1 MGVDV
6 AEMLLKGGRVFD
18 GSGDTSCVQD
28 VRILDGVVTEM
39 GPDLEPGGAEVLD
52 VEGQWVMPGFIDV
65 HTHYDAEVLA
75 APGLHESV
83 RHGVTTVM
91 LGSCSLSTVLV
102 EPEDAGDLF
111 ARVEALPR
119 PFVVDTL
126 EKWRTWSGPR
136 DYLEA
141 LDKLVLGP
149 NIACMLGHSD
159 LRTSALG
166 LGRSVDPSI
175 RPSSGEMKT
184 MLGVLEEALDA
195 GFVGMSTMTNPWD
208 KVAGDRYRSSKLP
221 SANASWWEY
230 RQFNR
235 VLRRRGRV
243 LQSAP
248 NITTKLNVLL
258 YLWDS
263 MAWGGRALKTALIS
277 GADLKA
283 EPFVVGLITWLA
295 RTVNRWFGADFRW
308 QSLPVP
314 FEVYSD
320 GMQLVVFEEF
330 GAGEAALH
338 LESGPERIEL
348 LSDPEYRA
356 WFKSCYDR
364 RFTPRVWHR
373 DFHDADIVS
382 CPDADLVGLTIGQVA
397 DQRGQHPV
405 DAFLDL
411 VVQHGPELRWR
422 TTIANHR
429 PEVLRTLVSDPSVQI
444 GFADSGAHLRN
455 MAFYNFPLHLL
466 KMARDSEHHGGA
478 FMSVERAVHR
488 LTAEIADWYAL
499 DVGRIQVGGRADV
512 VVIRPEGLND
522 DIFGYSEAPM
532 PGCPGVQR
540 MVRRNDSA
548 VVATLIGGHRVF
560 GNGKFVDGYGQTVG
574 TGVVLRAAGT
584 SSALAPEEQAA

>member
-1 MGVDV
+1 MADL
-6 AEMLLKGGRVFD
+6 LLKGGRVFD
-18 GSGDTSCVQD
+18 GSGGPAAVQD
-28 VRILDGVVTEM
+28 VRIRDGVVVEI
-39 GPDLEPGGAEVLD
+39 GGDLEPQEAEVRD
-52 VEGQWVMPGFIDV
+52 VSGHWVMPGFIDV

-83 RHGVTTVM
+83 RHGVTTVL
-91 LGSCSLSTVLV
+91 LGSCSLSTVWV
-102 EPEDAGDLF
+102 NPEDAGDLF

-126 EKWRTWSGPR
+126 AARRDWSGPAE
-136 DYLEA
+136 YLEA
-141 LDKLVLGP
+141 LERLPLGP
-149 NIACMLGHSD
+149 NIACILGHSD
-159 LRTSALG
+159 LRAATMG
-166 LGRSVDPSI
+166 LGRSVDGSV
-175 RPSSGEMKT
+175 RPSDSELSD
-184 MLGVLEEALDA
+184 MLAGLEEALDA

-221 SANASWWEY
+221 SANARWSEY
-230 RQFNR
+230 RRFNE
-235 VLRRRGRV
+235 VLRRRGRI

-248 NITTKLNVLL
+248 NITTKVNVLL

-283 EPFVVGLITWLA
+283 EPFVAGLVTWLA
-295 RTVNRWFGADFRW
+295 RTLNRWFGADFRW
-308 QSLPVP
+308 QSLPMP

-338 LESGPERIEL
+338 LESGPERLAL
-348 LSDPEYRA
+348 LKDPEYRA
-356 WFKSCYDR
+356 WFKSCYDK

-373 DFHDADIVS
+373 DFYDADIVA
-382 CPDADLVGLTIGQVA
+382 CPDAALVGCTIGAVA

-411 VVQHGPELRWR
+411 VVEHGPQLRWR

-429 PEVLRTLVSDPSVQI
+429 PEVLKALMSDASVQV

-466 KMARDSEHHGGA
+466 KMARDAERAGGG

-488 LTAEIADWYAL
+488 LTAEIADWYQL
-499 DVGRIQVGGRADV
+499 DVGRLEVGCRADLA
-512 VVIRPEGLND
+512 VIDPEGLD
-522 DIFGYSEAPM
+522 ASLSAYAEAPM
-532 PGCPGVQR
+532 PGCPGVSR
-540 MVRRNDSA
+540 MVRRNDRA
-548 VVATLIGGHRVF
+548 VVATLVGGVPVF
-560 GNGKFVDGYGQTVG
+560 GEGQFLAGHGETFG
-574 TGVVLRAAGT
+574 TGVVLRAGQRVAR
-584 SSALAPEEQAA
+584 EVQDERAA